1 MKDERKTKK
10 VLIEELESL
19 RQRVKDLESGSGDRE
34 LAERIRKSELVLKN
48 ITDVVFQMD
57 LDLNWLYVT
66 PSVEKSRGYTPE
78 EVLKQGIEKVLTPE
92 SINTIRQTLGEEL
105 AKEGMEGVD
114 QKESRVME
122 LQAYHKDGSLVW
134 IEVIST
140 FLRDEEGKV
149 VGIQGV
155 SRNITERKETQEETR
170 RFKDQYKILFEA
182 DVDGILIRNMDGD
195 LVRANPAAC
204 SLLRSTEEELIGT
217 NIYEMVHSDDHD
229 VIKRQLEEISDGRVF
244 RGEGLVKRSDDS
256 TFIGSATVSPVE
268 YDGGPHMMTVLRDV
282 TEIRLVEA
290 DLRES
295 EEKYRELV
303 EGTNDLIIRVDAKE
317 RLTFVNHMSNQV
329 FGLDPEEC
337 LGKKAA
343 NFMHPDDRERSRE
356 WFSSCIKRKEKSAG
370 FENRQVNSK
379 NSEVFDVLWT
389 YNFHYDVSGEFES
402 VNAIGRNITHRKQI
416 EDDLAKSEEKLQ
428 SISKYS
434 PNFIMALDPDYNI
447 TFANRTLTGRPV
459 EEIIGTNLLGY
470 LTEESQQKF
479 KDSVEHIEE
488 TGEQGIFEMSGEWSG
503 DKNNV
508 FESRMNPVYQEGEI
522 ASFILSSLDITE
534 RKEAEHELIKSEEKL
549 RSITQN
555 SPNFILTLDLD
566 CNVTYINR
574 TYTGKS
580 VEEIIGTNLL
590 EYVPEESKQEVKDAV
605 AYVRETGKQGSWQ
618 TSHMFE
624 DSKLSTFEARLSSVS
639 QNGDVTSFILSIMDI
654 TDREQ
659 AQRDLVES
667 ELQVRNLYEAVH
679 AGIILQSEDGT
690 IKYANPIASEIFGMR
705 KDEITGKT
713 SMDPAWQMIMED
725 GTLVSGEDHPSMITV
740 RTGKPVI
747 NAVRGLF
754 SGDPEKTR
762 WLLINT
768 VPVHD
773 EETGDLK
780 DVMVTFNDITELK
793 QAEKDLLR
801 HYKLSDAFLEAM
813 PCFAVLLKSDRTVV
827 AANKI
832 AKYMGG
838 TIGHSCYGSIYGFED
853 PCWWCLAPKL
863 LKTGEPQHTV
873 VEALSV
879 VWDAYWVPIEEDLY
893 LHYAFDITERI
904 HAEREKSKL
913 EEQLQHAQKME
924 SLGVLAGGIAHD
936 FNNLLMGIVGNVGMA
951 RMKTSP
957 EAPCYVYID
966 RIETAA
972 ERASELTN
980 QMLAYSG
987 RGKFLLRSINLTT
1000 LVEEMT
1006 HLLSTVMDKKVVL
1019 EMNLDKDIPAIE
1031 ADPSQIQ
1038 QVVMNLLTNASD
1050 ALGGQSGFVAVSTG
1064 VITCDKSDFSG
1075 FHFGEDLADGE
1086 YVFIE
1091 VTDNGHGIDEKGL
1104 GSIFDPFYTTKEGGR
1119 GLGLSAVIGIIRGH
1133 QGAIDVT
1140 SMPDK
1145 GTTFKVLFPA
1155 GERPPEK
1162 ADEEKP
1168 IHTDY
1173 VGEGTILVV
1182 DDERAVL
1189 EVARSILAEFGFNVI
1204 TASDGLE
1211 ALEVYEEYADE
1222 ISLVLMDLTMP
1233 NMGGFE
1239 AFSQLKNFHKDI
1251 KVILSSGFTEED
1263 ALSEFSDSGLVDFIQ
1278 KPYSPEKLISTIRK
1292 ALKD

>member
-1 MKDERKTKK
+1 MPAGFISKGSGALKDERKTKK

-19 RQRVKDLESGSGDRE
+19 RQRVEDLESGSGDRE
-34 LAERIRKSELVLKN
+34 LSEKMEKYELVLDS

-57 LDLNWLYVT
+57 LDFNWTYVT
-66 PSVEKSRGYTPE
+66 PSVVKSRGHTPD
-78 EVLKQGIEKVLTPE
+78 EVLKQGIEEVMTPE
-92 SINTIRQTLGEEL
+92 SINIVRQTLGEEL

-114 QKESRVME
+114 PKRTRVME
-122 LQAYHKDGSLVW
+122 LQVYHKDGSLVW
-134 IEVIST
+134 VEVIST

-149 VGIQGV
+149 VGLQGV
-155 SRNITERKETQEETR
+155 SRNITERKEAQEETR

-217 NIYEMVHSDDHD
+217 NVYEMVHSDDHD
-229 VIKRQLEEISDGRVF
+229 VIKRQLEEISDGRIF
-244 RGEGLVKRSDDS
+244 KGEGLVKRSDGS

-268 YDGGPHMMTVLRDV
+268 YDDGPHMMTVLRDV
-282 TEIRLVEA
+282 TEIRQVEA
-290 DLRES
+290 DL
-295 EEKYRELV
+295 
-303 EGTNDLIIRVDAKE
+303 KE
-317 RLTFVNHMSNQV
+317 
-329 FGLDPEEC
+329 
-337 LGKKAA
+337 
-343 NFMHPDDRERSRE
+343 
-356 WFSSCIKRKEKSAG
+356 
-370 FENRQVNSK
+370 
-379 NSEVFDVLWT
+379 
-389 YNFHYDVSGEFES
+389 
-402 VNAIGRNITHRKQI
+402 
-416 EDDLAKSEEKLQ
+416 SEEKLQ
-428 SISKYS
+428 SISRNS
-434 PNFIMALDPDYNI
+434 PNFILALDLDYNI

-459 EEIIGTNLLGY
+459 EEIIGSNLLGY
-470 LTEESQQKF
+470 FSEETQQGF
-479 KDSVEHIEE
+479 KDTVENIRK
-488 TGEQGIFEMSGEWSG
+488 TGKQGKYEMSGEWSG
-503 DKNNV
+503 DKNTV
-508 FESRMNPVYQEGEI
+508 FETRMNPVYQEGEI
-522 ASFILSSLDITE
+522 
-534 RKEAEHELIKSEEKL
+534 
-549 RSITQN
+549 
-555 SPNFILTLDLD
+555 
-566 CNVTYINR
+566 V
-574 TYTGKS
+574 
-580 VEEIIGTNLL
+580 
-590 EYVPEESKQEVKDAV
+590 
-605 AYVRETGKQGSWQ
+605 
-618 TSHMFE
+618 
-624 DSKLSTFEARLSSVS
+624 
-639 QNGDVTSFILSIMDI
+639 SFILSIMDI

-679 AGIILQSEDGT
+679 SGIILQSADGT
-690 IKYANPIASEIFGMR
+690 IKHANHIASEIFGMR
-705 KDEITGKT
+705 EDKITGKT
-713 SMDPAWQMIMED
+713 SMDPAWQMVMED

-754 SGDPEKTR
+754 SGDPEKMR

-780 DVMVTFNDITELK
+780 DVMITFNDITELK
-793 QAEKDLLR
+793 QVEKDLLR

-873 VEALSV
+873 VEALGV

-904 HAEREKSKL
+904 HAEREKNRL

-1091 VTDNGHGIDEKGL
+1091 VTDSGHGIDEKGL

-1140 SMPDK
+1140 SRPDK
-1145 GTTFKVLFPA
+1145 GTTFKILFPA

-1168 IHTDY
+1168 VHTDY
-1173 VGEGTILVV
+1173 MGEGTILVV

-1233 NMGGFE
+1233 NLGGFE

-1251 KVILSSGFTEED
+1251 KVILSSGFTKED
-1263 ALSEFSDSGLVDFIQ
+1263 AVSEFSDSGLVDFIQ
-1278 KPYSPEKLISTIRK
+1278 KPYSPEKLMSTIRK
-1292 ALKD
+1292 ALEG

>member
-10 VLIEELESL
+10 VLIEELEFL
-19 RQRVKDLESGSGDRE
+19 RQRVTDLESDSGERE
-34 LAERIRKSELVLKN
+34 MAEKMEKYELVLDS

-57 LDLNWLYVT
+57 LDLNWIYVT
-66 PSVEKSRGYTPE
+66 PSVEKFRGYTPE
-78 EVLKQGIEKVLTPE
+78 EVLKQGIEEVLTPE
-92 SINTIRQTLGEEL
+92 SINTVRQTLGEEL
-105 AKEGMEGVD
+105 AKEGMKEVD
-114 QKESRVME
+114 PKRSRVME
-122 LQAYHKDGSLVW
+122 LQIYHKDGSLVW
-134 IEVIST
+134 AEVIST

-149 VGIQGV
+149 IGLQGV
-155 SRNITERKETQEETR
+155 NRNIEERKEAQEESQKS
-170 RFKDQYKILFEA
+170 KDQYRMLFEA

-217 NIYEMVHSDDHD
+217 NVYEMVHSDDHG
-229 VIKRQLEEISDGRVF
+229 VIRRQLEEISAGRIF
-244 RGEGLVKRSDDS
+244 KGEGLVKRSDGS
-256 TFIGSATVSPVE
+256 KFIGSATVSPVE
-268 YDGGPHMMTVLRDV
+268 YDDGPHMMTVLRDV
-282 TEIRLVEA
+282 TKIRQVEA

-303 EGTNDLIIRVDAKE
+303 EGTNDLIIRIDAE
-317 RLTFVNHMSNQV
+317 DRLTFVNHMSSQV

-343 NFMHPDDRERSRE
+343 DFMHPDDRKRSRE
-356 WFSSCIKRKEKSAG
+356 WFSSCIKRKETSAG

-379 NSEVFDVLWT
+379 TGAVFDVLWT
-389 YNFHYDVSGEFES
+389 CNFHYDANGKFES
-402 VNAIGRNITHRKQI
+402 GNAIGRNTTHRKQI
-416 EDDLAKSEEKLQ
+416 ENDLVKSEEKLQ
-428 SISKYS
+428 SISQYS
-434 PNFIMALDPDYNI
+434 PNFILALDLDYNI

-459 EEIIGTNLLGY
+459 EEIIGSNLLGY
-470 LTEESQQKF
+470 FSEETQQGF
-479 KDSVEHIEE
+479 KDTVENIRK
-488 TGEQGIFEMSGEWSG
+488 TGKQGKYEMSGEWSG
-503 DKNNV
+503 DKNTV
-508 FESRMNPVYQEGEI
+508 FETRMNPVYQEGEI
-522 ASFILSSLDITE
+522 ASFILS
-534 RKEAEHELIKSEEKL
+534 
-549 RSITQN
+549 
-555 SPNFILTLDLD
+555 
-566 CNVTYINR
+566 
-574 TYTGKS
+574 
-580 VEEIIGTNLL
+580 
-590 EYVPEESKQEVKDAV
+590 
-605 AYVRETGKQGSWQ
+605 
-618 TSHMFE
+618 
-624 DSKLSTFEARLSSVS
+624 
-639 QNGDVTSFILSIMDI
+639 IMDI

-659 AQRDLVES
+659 AQR
-667 ELQVRNLYEAVH
+667 
-679 AGIILQSEDGT
+679 
-690 IKYANPIASEIFGMR
+690 
-705 KDEITGKT
+705 
-713 SMDPAWQMIMED
+713 
-725 GTLVSGEDHPSMITV
+725 
-740 RTGKPVI
+740 
-747 NAVRGLF
+747 
-754 SGDPEKTR
+754 
-762 WLLINT
+762 
-768 VPVHD
+768 
-773 EETGDLK
+773 
-780 DVMVTFNDITELK
+780 
-793 QAEKDLLR
+793 DLLR

-873 VEALSV
+873 VEALGV

-904 HAEREKSKL
+904 HAEREKNKL

-987 RGKFLLRSINLTT
+987 RGKFLLKSINLTT

-1006 HLLSTVMDKKVVL
+1006 HLLGTVMDKNVVL
-1019 EMNLDKDIPAIE
+1019 EMNLDKDISAIE

-1104 GSIFDPFYTTKEGGR
+1104 GNIFDPFYTTKEGGR
-1119 GLGLSAVIGIIRGH
+1119 GLGLSAVIGIVRGH

-1140 SMPDK
+1140 SRPDK
-1145 GTTFKVLFPA
+1145 GTTFKILFPA

-1168 IHTDY
+1168 VHTDY
-1173 VGEGTILVV
+1173 MGEGTILVV

-1222 ISLVLMDLTMP
+1222 ILLVLMDLTMP

-1239 AFSQLKNFHKDI
+1239 AFSQLKNFHKDL
-1251 KVILSSGFTEED
+1251 KVILSSGFTKED

-1292 ALKD
+1292 ALED